1 MKFLCRSSAAVLFS
15 FALSLPVF
23 SQQLV
28 EYALI
33 LTMVCNNCDTGNGTF
48 SDRVTLETCATKI
61 SSEAIKVGFI
71 YQPAQPSPDNS
82 VGNFEIAFE
91 GPERGTTFC
100 KYYTPPDGPGHLAM
114 VVRGPPGLAGDMNGD
129 GIDDFGLF
137 VPTRNAKNIGV
148 AVQVSIVNPNGT
160 RTVIPV
166 DRVFYRYNYFS
177 N

>member
-1 MKFLCRSSAAVLFS
+1 MKFLSRSSAAVLFS

-23 SQQLV
+23 SQGLV

-61 SSEAIKVGFI
+61 SSDAIKLGFI
-71 YQPAQPSPDNS
+71 YRPAQPSPDNP
-82 VGNFEIAFE
+82 VGNFEISFE
-91 GPERGTTFC
+91 GPERGATFC
-100 KYYTPPDGPGHLAM
+100 EYYTPPEGPGHLAM
-114 VVRGPPGLAGDMNGD
+114 VFRGPPGLEGDINGD
-129 GIDDFGLF
+129 GIDDIGLW
-137 VPTRNAKNIGV
+137 VPTGISKKNGV

-160 RTVIPV
+160 RTVVPV
-166 DRVFYRYNYFS
+166 DRVFYRYNQFT